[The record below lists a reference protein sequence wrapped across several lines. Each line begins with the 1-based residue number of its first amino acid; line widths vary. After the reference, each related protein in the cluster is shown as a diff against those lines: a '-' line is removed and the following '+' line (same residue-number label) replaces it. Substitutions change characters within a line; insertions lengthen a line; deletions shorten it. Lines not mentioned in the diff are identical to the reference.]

1 MLKVIRTANV
11 VNFAAYNDIPL
22 PVSHQTKDQFNGILH
37 TAVNN
42 PNWLEPHA
50 DEK

>member
-1 MLKVIRTANV
+1 M
-11 VNFAAYNDIPL
+11 
-22 PVSHQTKDQFNGILH
+22 HQTKDQFNGILR

-42 PNWLEPHA
+42 PNWPEPHA

>member
-22 PVSHQTKDQFNGILH
+22 PVSP
-37 TAVNN
+37 
-42 PNWLEPHA
+42 PNSRYCNQDAER
-50 DEK
+50 